1 MKGVQSKDYSQRFGW
16 LTLFASSGTLICCA
30 LPIILVTLGMGA
42 TVAAMTSALPFLI
55 VLSQHKIW
63 VFILSGLMLAVSA
76 WFIYRPN
83 QSCPVDSQQAR
94 ICQTSK
100 IWNKRIYWF
109 SVIIWGVGFFA
120 AFVALPLRMA
130 LDI

>member
-1 MKGVQSKDYSQRFGW
+1 MKDALTFSWRLSWF
-16 LTLFASSGTLICCA
+16 TLFASSGTLICCA

-42 TVAAMTSALPFLI
+42 SVAALTSTFPFLI

-63 VFILSGLMLAVSA
+63 VFIFSGLMLALSA

-83 QSCPVDSQQAR
+83 QSCPTDPYQAK
-94 ICQTSK
+94 ICITTKS
-100 IWNKRIYWF
+100 WNKRIYWF
-109 SVIIWGVGFFA
+109 SVIIWSSGFFA
-120 AFVALPLRMA
+120 AFLALPLRKL